1 MLVVARKAGQT
12 IVLPELGITFK
23 VVRLRSAGIVLIA
36 VDAPKNIAVHR
47 GEIADLIAQSAH
59 PPASTEGQPAPV
71 QIWSRKT
78 GRRIATATTSTITAA
93 TTAETTSDKGD
104 T

>member
-23 VVRLRSAGIVLIA
+23 VVRLRSAGIAVIA
-36 VDAPKNIAVHR
+36 VDAPKDITVHR
-47 GEIADLIAQSAH
+47 GEIADLIAQSGH
-59 PPASTEGQPAPV
+59 PPAATKGQPAPV

-78 GRRIATATTSTITAA
+78 GRKIATATA
-93 TTAETTSDKGD
+93 TTTTTNNAGET
-104 T
+104 